1 MRPLVQQ
8 LRNPDERPGSPVT
21 LPVDDWVGEFVF
33 DLAVE
38 RKIGQRR
45 TGKPTHYFPDENG
58 GGSPTDEG

>member
-1 MRPLVQQ
+1 M
-8 LRNPDERPGSPVT
+8 
-21 LPVDDWVGEFVF
+21 DDWVGEFVF

-45 TGKPTHYFPDENG
+45 AGKPTHYFPDENG